1 MMNVINVWG
10 DINFSKTEL
19 LINLKKIKQKLSHD
33 FLKKSELFFLMKRAG
48 LLKFP
53 GEKYFSLTGD
63 VFWWL
68 TVARAM
74 LLRVFRLK
82 S

>member
-1 MMNVINVWG
+1 
-10 DINFSKTEL
+10 
-19 LINLKKIKQKLSHD
+19 
-33 FLKKSELFFLMKRAG
+33 MKRAG

-53 GEKYFSLTGD
+53 GGKQFSLTGD

-74 LLRVFRLK
+74 LLRVFRTEVVAFLLAC
-82 S
+82 

>member
-33 FLKKSELFFLMKRAG
+33 FEKKQV
-48 LLKFP
+48 
-53 GEKYFSLTGD
+53 
-63 VFWWL
+63 VF
-68 TVARAM
+68 
-74 LLRVFRLK
+74 K
-82 S
+82 